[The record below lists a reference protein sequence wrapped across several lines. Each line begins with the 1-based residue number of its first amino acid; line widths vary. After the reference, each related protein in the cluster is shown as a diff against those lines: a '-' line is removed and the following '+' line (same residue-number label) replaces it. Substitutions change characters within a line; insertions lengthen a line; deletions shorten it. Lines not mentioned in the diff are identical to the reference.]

1 MAKRDNMTP
10 EQRARENE
18 LNRKRMA
25 RLRNSMSADERSAQ
39 AARRKAREA
48 EKAKADPEWAELRR
62 LRRSRTLRRYFDS
75 RRDDKEFMARRTEYL
90 RRWRAERRVDE
101 EFEAFVARIEAEAAN
116 AD

>member
-1 MAKRDNMTP
+1 MAKRDGYTP

-18 LNRKRMA
+18 LNRERMA
-25 RLRNSMSADERSAQ
+25 RLRCSMSADERSAE

-62 LRRSRTLRRYFDS
+62 MRRSRTLQRYFDS
-75 RRDDKEFMARRTEYL
+75 RKDDHEFTTRRQEYL

-101 EFEAFVARIEAEAAN
+101 EFEAFMTRIEAEE
-116 AD
+116 ADVD